1 MTFCASAPAVLLQQ
15 AFTNT
20 QHTRHPGGRHDILP
34 ALLAN
39 MLGEVA
45 PDDLAGSDP
54 LQQLLRLLQAP
65 PRQNSP
71 REGVFVLA
79 APLTTTISLT

>member
-1 MTFCASAPAVLLQQ
+1 MSSSPPPAVFLQQ

-20 QHTRHPGGRHDILP
+20 EHTGHPGGRHDILP

-39 MLGEVA
+39 MFGEVA
-45 PDDLAGSDP
+45 PDDIAGSDP

-71 REGVFVLA
+71 GKGLFVLA
-79 APLTTTISLT
+79 AHLTRTIT